1 MLHYFAI
8 QMGQEGENR
17 VEEFK
22 SKKREWQLTPAI
34 AVDYTDT
41 QILNRTLVRMLIDAT
56 AA

>member
-1 MLHYFAI
+1 VFMLHYFAI

-22 SKKREWQLTPAI
+22 SKKREWQLTSAI

-41 QILNRTLVRMLIDAT
+41 QILNRTLVA
-56 AA
+56 

>member
-1 MLHYFAI
+1 
-8 QMGQEGENR
+8 MGQEGENR

-41 QILNRTLVRMLIDAT
+41 QILNRTLVIYFDIGLGPLA
-56 AA
+56 